1 MRFSSRTLEVPVENL
16 VGEEGMGFRY
26 IIDGWN
32 AERILIAAEAV
43 GDGHWFVDR
52 ASRYAGERQVFGRP
66 IGANQ
71 GIQFPIAQAYAHIEA
86 ADLVRYHAA
95 SKFDRGERLRRRS
108 QHGQAAGLGSLVG
121 GGQRLYDHP
130 RRLRIVGGLRHR
142 AQVSRDP
149 AADHRAGEQ
158 QFWCWPTWGST
169 CWACRGPIEGG
180 GTRFHPGLVSRGSGA
195 GLAAATGWRS
205 RRQDA
210 FMDLQRSWMFVPGHR
225 QRMIDK
231 ALGLDAD
238 ALMLDIEDG
247 VAPAEKDQARRLI
260 GEALGRERGPR
271 EPLRYVRINA
281 IGHQRM
287 ADDLAAVLRPGLDGL
302 VLPKV
307 ESPEEIAT
315 VESLVAEHEAA
326 RGTAVKLLVAIES
339 PRGLLAAPAIAAC
352 SSRVVGLMFGA
363 EDFGRE
369 LGLPTFPRG
378 GGAGSPLR
386 ALGAR
391 GGGRFGPCPRR
402 WTAFWVDLQDP
413 EGLARFALQSR
424 RLGFSGMSS
433 IHPSQIAPI
442 NTAFSPGPEEI
453 DYARKVIEAY
463 EEAAARGDGS
473 VAFGG
478 QLIDRPDHRAGA
490 PDPAACPRPWP
501 TRPNEGVPFRGFASV
516 PAERDT
522 RCRGGFQT
530 RPRPGSPET
539 PARNMRSTRPMP
551 KVENAEN
558 VRCLTATNPRVH
570 DPPGQQPVPPGPQ
583 GDHRHRRPL
592 SARMPTSTGCWPR
605 WKRWAGTGSPGS
617 C

>member
-1 MRFSSRTLEVPVENL
+1 
-16 VGEEGMGFRY
+16 
-26 IIDGWN
+26 
-32 AERILIAAEAV
+32 
-43 GDGHWFVDR
+43 
-52 ASRYAGERQVFGRP
+52 
-66 IGANQ
+66 
-71 GIQFPIAQAYAHIEA
+71 
-86 ADLVRYHAA
+86 
-95 SKFDRGERLRRRS
+95 
-108 QHGQAAGLGSLVG
+108 
-121 GGQRLYDHP
+121 
-130 RRLRIVGGLRHR
+130 
-142 AQVSRDP
+142 
-149 AADHRAGEQ
+149 
-158 QFWCWPTWGST
+158 
-169 CWACRGPIEGG
+169 
-180 GTRFHPGLVSRGSGA
+180 
-195 GLAAATGWRS
+195 
-205 RRQDA
+205 
-210 FMDLQRSWMFVPGHR
+210 MDLQRSWMFVPGHR

-307 ESPEEIAT
+307 ESPEEIAA
-315 VESLVAEHEAA
+315 VEALVAEHEAA

-339 PRGLLAAPAIAAC
+339 PKGLLAAPAIAAC

-369 LGLPTFPRG
+369 LGLPTSREG
-378 GGAGSPLR
+378 EAQDLLYARS
-386 ALGAR
+386 ALVVAAASAHVQAVDGV
-391 GGGRFGPCPRR
+391 
-402 WTAFWVDLQDP
+402 WVDLQDP

-453 DYARKVIEAY
+453 DYARKSSRRTRRPRPGAT
-463 EEAAARGDGS
+463 ARWRSADSSSTGPSSSG
-473 VAFGG
+473 
-478 QLIDRPDHRAGA
+478 RAG
-490 PDPAACPRPWP
+490 PWSLPGPWP

-530 RPRPGSPET
+530 RPRLSSPET
-539 PARNMRSTRPMP
+539 PARHMRSTRP
-551 KVENAEN
+551 
-558 VRCLTATNPRVH
+558 CPR
-570 DPPGQQPVPPGPQ
+570 
-583 GDHRHRRPL
+583 
-592 SARMPTSTGCWPR
+592 
-605 WKRWAGTGSPGS
+605 
-617 C
+617 

>member
-1 MRFSSRTLEVPVENL
+1 
-16 VGEEGMGFRY
+16 
-26 IIDGWN
+26 
-32 AERILIAAEAV
+32 
-43 GDGHWFVDR
+43 
-52 ASRYAGERQVFGRP
+52 
-66 IGANQ
+66 
-71 GIQFPIAQAYAHIEA
+71 
-86 ADLVRYHAA
+86 
-95 SKFDRGERLRRRS
+95 
-108 QHGQAAGLGSLVG
+108 
-121 GGQRLYDHP
+121 
-130 RRLRIVGGLRHR
+130 
-142 AQVSRDP
+142 
-149 AADHRAGEQ
+149 
-158 QFWCWPTWGST
+158 
-169 CWACRGPIEGG
+169 
-180 GTRFHPGLVSRGSGA
+180 
-195 GLAAATGWRS
+195 
-205 RRQDA
+205 
-210 FMDLQRSWMFVPGHR
+210 MDLQRSWMFVPGHR

-339 PRGLLAAPAIAAC
+339 PKGLLAAPAIAAC

-369 LGLPTFPRG
+369 LGLPTSREG
-378 GGAGSPLR
+378 EAQDLLYARS
-386 ALGAR
+386 ALVVAAASAHVQAVDGV
-391 GGGRFGPCPRR
+391 
-402 WTAFWVDLQDP
+402 WVDLQDP

-478 QLIDRPDHRAGA
+478 QLIDRPIIERARRTLDLA
-490 PDPAACPRPWP
+490 E
-501 TRPNEGVPFRGFASV
+501 TLGVA
-516 PAERDT
+516 D
-522 RCRGGFQT
+522 Q
-530 RPRPGSPET
+530 
-539 PARNMRSTRPMP
+539 
-551 KVENAEN
+551 
-558 VRCLTATNPRVH
+558 
-570 DPPGQQPVPPGPQ
+570 
-583 GDHRHRRPL
+583 
-592 SARMPTSTGCWPR
+592 
-605 WKRWAGTGSPGS
+605 
-617 C
+617 